1 MAKRLTQ
8 YEIDAI
14 LGQVVSEIENN
25 KKDLTSDS
33 DVVKMEKLAKA
44 DKIHLISLEK
54 EIDGLREKY
63 DELKSQIQ
71 DKHLGFAKE
80 KGLYVNKWDFERV
93 HDYDIGEQFYSVQ
106 SLDYDVK
113 TQIRNHIILSGLK
126 LDNLDSLIGDLVK
139 KFGK

>member
-14 LGQVVSEIENN
+14 LEQVVLEIENN
-25 KKDLTSDS
+25 KKDLTLDS
-33 DVVKMEKLAKA
+33 EMNKMEKLAKA
-44 DKIHLISLEK
+44 DKAHLRILEK

-80 KGLYVNKWDFERV
+80 KGLYVNKWDFERSG
-93 HDYDIGEQFYSVQ
+93 DIGEQVYNVQ
-106 SLDYDVK
+106 PLEYDTK
-113 TQIRNHIILSGLK
+113 AQIRNQIILSGLK
-126 LDNLDSLIGDLVK
+126 LENLDSLIGDLVK

>member
-25 KKDLTSDS
+25 KKNLTSDS
-33 DVVKMEKLAKA
+33 DVAKMEKKAQA
-44 DKIHLISLEK
+44 DKIHLITLEK

-80 KGLYVNKWDFERV
+80 KGLYVSKWDFERV

-126 LDNLDSLIGDLVK
+126 LDNLDTLIGDLVK

>member
-25 KKDLTSDS
+25 RKDLTSDS
-33 DVVKMEKLAKA
+33 DVAKMEKKAQA
-44 DKIHLISLEK
+44 DKAHLITLEK

-71 DKHLGFAKE
+71 DKHLGFATE
-80 KGLYVNKWDFERV
+80 KGLYVNRWNFEKS
-93 HDYDIGEQFYSVQ
+93 HNIIGEQVYNVQ
-106 SLDYDVK
+106 PLDYDVK
-113 TQIRNHIILSGLK
+113 TQIRNQIILSGLK
-126 LDNLDSLIGDLVK
+126 LDNLDTLIGDLVK
-139 KFGK
+139 KFSK

>member
-44 DKIHLISLEK
+44 DKIHLITLEK

-80 KGLYVNKWDFERV
+80 KGLYVSKWDFERV

-126 LDNLDSLIGDLVK
+126 LDNLDTLIGDLVK

>member
-44 DKIHLISLEK
+44 EKAQLITLEK
-54 EIDGLREKY
+54 ELDELRGKY
-63 DELKSQIQ
+63 DELKYQIQ
-71 DKHLGFAKE
+71 DKHLAFAKE
-80 KGLYVNKWDFERV
+80 KGLYVNRWDFEKSG
-93 HDYDIGEQFYSVQ
+93 DIGEQFYKVQ
-106 SLDYDVK
+106 PLEYDVK
-113 TQIRNHIILSGLK
+113 AQIRNQIILSGLK

>member
-44 DKIHLISLEK
+44 EKAQLITLEK
-54 EIDGLREKY
+54 ELDKLREKY
-63 DELKSQIQ
+63 DELKYQIQ
-71 DKHLGFAKE
+71 DKHLAFAKE
-80 KGLYVNKWDFERV
+80 KGLYVNRWDFEKSG
-93 HDYDIGEQFYSVQ
+93 DIGEQFYKVQ
-106 SLDYDVK
+106 PLDYDVK
-113 TQIRNHIILSGLK
+113 TQIRNQIILSGLK
-126 LDNLDSLIGDLVK
+126 LDNLDTLIGDLVK